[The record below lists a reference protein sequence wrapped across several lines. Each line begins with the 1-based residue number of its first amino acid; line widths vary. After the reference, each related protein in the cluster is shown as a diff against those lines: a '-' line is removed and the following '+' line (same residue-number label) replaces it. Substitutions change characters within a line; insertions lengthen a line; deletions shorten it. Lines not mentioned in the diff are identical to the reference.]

1 MAGQRRINIG
11 TDATDARY
19 VLEDDGPGGDLV
31 VKDTDNA
38 DREVFRYDG
47 TADEF
52 ELRDAT
58 ADAIKTE
65 QLQNADGITEPTFN
79 INWERPLWGS
89 EQETTIAVPGDEPT
103 IQDALRKAPHI
114 LQANFTIRID
124 ESEGPYNE
132 DIIVPGVHTIQS
144 LTNQSQGPL
153 PGLYITNTSGSP
165 GTNPQAAIQSA
176 FFLPST
182 GETTLQ
188 NVEIQDSTPY
198 ADESGGVM
206 LRGSRF
212 LRVREVTFT
221 GAAPSGQAFVV
232 YGPGIIYVSDN
243 VDIGADVVTNAFHG
257 KLAGR
262 IFAKSSM
269 TGGSATRAV
278 AQADLGMVHIAEGC
292 PVTAPDRVVRS
303 DTDGLVV
310 DNEAG
315 TFFTGAPAPSVE
327 FDRSGDSASTAAGTF
342 INLFDSDLSDP
353 KGLSSG
359 GQFTPTVGGLYDF
372 DIVARLEGSTA
383 AGDTITAR
391 LQDVDAGSTVV
402 QTNLGDS
409 TGSTAI
415 TPWSFKREL
424 TAGTTYEVQI
434 RNFDSSYIVKA
445 GTTTGNVSLDS
456 V

>member
-1 MAGQRRINIG
+1 
-11 TDATDARY
+11 
-19 VLEDDGPGGDLV
+19 
-31 VKDTDNA
+31 
-38 DREVFRYDG
+38 
-47 TADEF
+47 
-52 ELRDAT
+52 
-58 ADAIKTE
+58 
-65 QLQNADGITEPTFN
+65 
-79 INWERPLWGS
+79 
-89 EQETTIAVPGDEPT
+89 
-103 IQDALRKAPHI
+103 
-114 LQANFTIRID
+114 
-124 ESEGPYNE
+124 
-132 DIIVPGVHTIQS
+132 
-144 LTNQSQGPL
+144 
-153 PGLYITNTSGSP
+153 
-165 GTNPQAAIQSA
+165 
-176 FFLPST
+176 
-182 GETTLQ
+182 
-188 NVEIQDSTPY
+188 
-198 ADESGGVM
+198 
-206 LRGSRF
+206 
-212 LRVREVTFT
+212 
-221 GAAPSGQAFVV
+221 
-232 YGPGIIYVSDN
+232 
-243 VDIGADVVTNAFHG
+243 
-257 KLAGR
+257 
-262 IFAKSSM
+262 
-269 TGGSATRAV
+269 
-278 AQADLGMVHIAEGC
+278 
-292 PVTAPDRVVRS
+292 
-303 DTDGLVV
+303 V